1 MTLEPAPRMTA
12 YKERFQAGVASSQV
26 HVEKA
31 DETGTRISLGLQPQ
45 YMYKA
50 SGDCGVSQSNT
61 FTEVLSL
68 VLPFIPSVGDQYA
81 LSKRDPGVT
90 NEPTVSTPSSSS
102 QNLVVVAPPL
112 SAPQNS
118 REI

>member
-1 MTLEPAPRMTA
+1 MTLERAPRMTA
-12 YKERFQAGVASSQV
+12 YKERFQAGVASSHV

-31 DETGTRISLGLQPQ
+31 DETETRISLGLQPQ

-68 VLPFIPSVGDQYA
+68 VFLSFLPLAISMLFRKETLELQMNRQC
-81 LSKRDPGVT
+81 L
-90 NEPTVSTPSSSS
+90 
-102 QNLVVVAPPL
+102 LLPL
-112 SAPQNS
+112 LKIWSW
-118 REI
+118 